1 MRFLLLLFIS
11 SFGFSQ
17 EIITDSIQLYY
28 PTAKY
33 VLNENQEK
41 ELLSFLNDKDSNS
54 IQQITIKGYT
64 DFVGSATYNNKLA
77 KRRTQHVAH
86 FLTEAY
92 KVIAEQISFGEIEKP
107 TNYSVKN
114 GVQEH
119 RKTVISVASIQK
131 VDHSK
136 YTYLQK
142 IDSLKEGDKIRL
154 RNINFK
160 LATADLTTSSVPE
173 LDKFVTIMANNL
185 NLDIVIEGHVCC
197 GSEKEVKTQK
207 MTFENKWLSK
217 KRAKTIHDYLVS
229 KGIDSIRLQHKGYG
243 FTKPSIY
250 PEENETDR
258 YKNRRIELLV
268 ISNNHLEQL
277 TKIEVGE
284 SVILRNISFEWGKTE
299 PTPDSFPEI
308 MNLFKALDNYPDLIV
323 EIQGHVC
330 CGKESYTTGEKKSHH
345 NYTLSNNRAHN
356 IEKRL
361 ISLGIDSTRLSH
373 KGLGF
378 SQPKIFPEV
387 TKEDAHIN
395 RRIEV
400 VLVNK

>member
-1 MRFLLLLFIS
+1 MRFLLLILLS
-11 SFGFSQ
+11 SFSFSQ
-17 EIITDSIQLYY
+17 EVITDSIQLYY

-33 VLNENQEK
+33 ILNDNQEK
-41 ELLSFLNDKDSNS
+41 KLLSFLSDKDSNS

-64 DFVGSATYNNKLA
+64 DFVGSTLYNKKLA
-77 KRRTQHVAH
+77 KRRTQHVAQ
-86 FLTEAY
+86 FLTATY
-92 KVIAEQISFGEIEKP
+92 KALVEQISFGEIEKP
-107 TNYSVKN
+107 TNYSDKN
-114 GVQEH
+114 GVLEH

-160 LATADLTTSSVPE
+160 LATADLTKSSVPE
-173 LDKFVTIMANNL
+173 LDKLVAIMTHNE
-185 NLDIVIEGHVCC
+185 NLDIAIEGHVCC
-197 GSEKEVKTQK
+197 GADKEVKTQQ
-207 MTFENKWLSK
+207 MTFENEWLSK
-217 KRAKTIHDYLVS
+217 KRAKTIHDYLIS
-229 KGIDSIRLQHKGYG
+229 KGIDSIRLQHKGFG
-243 FTKPSIY
+243 FTKPLIY

-258 YKNRRIELLV
+258 YKNRRIELSV

-277 TKIEVGE
+277 TKIEIGE
-284 SVILRNISFEWGKTE
+284 SVILRNISFEWGKAE
-299 PTPDSFPEI
+299 PTTDSFPEI

-356 IEKRL
+356 IEKQL
-361 ISLGIDSTRLSH
+361 ISLGIDPSRLSH

-387 TKEDAHIN
+387 TKEDTHIN

-400 VLVNK
+400 VLLNK

>member
-1 MRFLLLLFIS
+1 MRYLLLLFIS
-11 SFGFSQ
+11 AYSFSQ
-17 EIITDSIQLYY
+17 ETIQDSIQLNY
-28 PTAKY
+28 PTAEY
-33 VLNENQEK
+33 I
-41 ELLSFLNDKDSNS
+41 LNDDQKEELFTFITEKDSS
-54 IQQITIKGYT
+54 QVQQIIIKGYT
-64 DFVGSATYNNKLA
+64 DFVGSRKYNKRLA
-77 KRRTQHVAH
+77 KQRVSNVSD
-86 FLTEAY
+86 FLKSKYNTP
-92 KVIAEQISFGEIEKP
+92 IQQLNFGELEKP
-107 TNYSVKN
+107 HNYDTGN

-119 RKTVISVASIQK
+119 RKTTIIITSIFK
-131 VDHSK
+131 INDSK
-136 YTYLQK
+136 YTYLHI

-160 LATADLTTSSVPE
+160 LATANLTKSSVPE
-173 LDKFVTIMANNL
+173 LEKLVSIMTKNK
-185 NLDIVIEGHVCC
+185 NLDIAIEGHVCC
-197 GSEKEVKTQK
+197 GADKEVKTQK
-207 MTFENKWLSK
+207 MTFENEYLSK
-217 KRAKTIHDYLVS
+217 KRAKTIHNYLIS
-229 KGIDSIRLQHKGYG
+229 KGIDSIRLQHSGFG
-243 FTKPSIY
+243 FTKPLIY
-250 PEENETDR
+250 PEESEGDR
-258 YKNRRIELLV
+258 FQNRRIELSI

-277 TKIEVGE
+277 NNIEVNE
-284 SVILRNISFEWGKTE
+284 SVILRNISFEWRKAE

-308 MNLFKALDNYPDLIV
+308 VNLFKALDNLPDLIV

-330 CGKESYTTGEKKSHH
+330 CGKEEYTTGEKKSHH

-400 VLVNK
+400 MLVNK

>member
-1 MRFLLLLFIS
+1 MRFLLLIFIS
-11 SFGFSQ
+11 SFSFSQ

-33 VLNENQEK
+33 VLNDNQEK
-41 ELLSFLNDKDSNS
+41 ELLLFLSDKDRNS

-64 DFVGSATYNNKLA
+64 DFVGSTTYNNKLA
-77 KRRTQHVAH
+77 KRRTQNIAQ
-86 FLTEAY
+86 FLNIKY
-92 KVIAEQISFGEIEKP
+92 KVLVEQTSIGEIEKP
-107 TNYSVKN
+107 INYDDKN
-114 GVQEH
+114 GIQEH
-119 RKTVISVASIQK
+119 RKTVISVVFVQK
-131 VDHSK
+131 AGHSK
-136 YTYLQK
+136 YAYLQK

-160 LATADLTTSSVPE
+160 LATADLTKSSVPE
-173 LDKFVTIMANNL
+173 LDKLITIMTNNL
-185 NLDIVIEGHVCC
+185 NLDIAIEGHVCC
-197 GSEKEVKTQK
+197 GADKEVKTQQ
-207 MTFENKWLSK
+207 MTFENEWLSK

-229 KGIDSIRLQHKGYG
+229 KGIDSIRLQHKGLG
-243 FTKPSIY
+243 FTKPLIY
-250 PEENETDR
+250 PEESEADR
-258 YKNRRIELLV
+258 YQNRRIELVV

-277 TKIEVGE
+277 TKIEIGE
-284 SVILRNISFEWGKTE
+284 SVILRNIGFEWGKAE

-308 MNLFKALDNYPDLIV
+308 VNLFKALDNYPDLIV

-330 CGKESYTTGEKKSHH
+330 CGKESYATGEKKSHH
-345 NYTLSNNRAHN
+345 NHTLSNNRAHN
-356 IEKRL
+356 IEKQL

-400 VLVNK
+400 VLINK

>member
-1 MRFLLLLFIS
+1 MRFLLLLLIS
-11 SFGFSQ
+11 SLSFSQ

-33 VLNENQEK
+33 ALNNNQEK
-41 ELLSFLNDKDSNS
+41 ELLSLFSDKDSNS

-64 DFVGSATYNNKLA
+64 DFVGSKAYNTKLA
-77 KRRTQHVAH
+77 KRRTQYVAQ
-86 FLTEAY
+86 LLNVTSGALI
-92 KVIAEQISFGEIEKP
+92 KQISFGELEKP
-107 TNYSVKN
+107 TNYSDKN

-119 RKTVISVASIQK
+119 RKTVVSVDYTQK
-131 VDHSK
+131 VNHSK
-136 YTYLQK
+136 HTYLQK

-160 LATADLTTSSVPE
+160 LATADLTPSSVPE
-173 LDKFVTIMANNL
+173 LDKLVTIMTNNL
-185 NLDIVIEGHVCC
+185 NLDIAIEGHVCC
-197 GSEKEVKTQK
+197 GAEKEVKTQK
-207 MTFENKWLSK
+207 MTFENEWLSK
-217 KRAKTIHDYLVS
+217 KRAKTIHDYLIR
-229 KGIDSIRLQHKGYG
+229 KGIDSIRLQHKGLG
-243 FTKPSIY
+243 FTKPLIF
-250 PEENETDR
+250 PEENKADR
-258 YKNRRIELLV
+258 FQNRRIELLV
-268 ISNNHLEQL
+268 ISNNHIEQL
-277 TKIEVGE
+277 TKIEIGE
-284 SVILRNISFEWGKTE
+284 SVILRNISFEWGKAE

-308 MNLFKALDNYPDLIV
+308 MNLYKALDNFPDLIV

-345 NYTLSNNRAHN
+345 NHTLSNNRAHN
-356 IEKRL
+356 IEKKL
-361 ISLGIDSTRLSH
+361 VALGVDSRRLSH

-400 VLVNK
+400 VLLNK

>member
-1 MRFLLLLFIS
+1 MRFLLLIFIS
-11 SFGFSQ
+11 SFSFSQ

-33 VLNENQEK
+33 VLNDNQEK
-41 ELLSFLNDKDSNS
+41 ELLLFLSDKDRNS

-64 DFVGSATYNNKLA
+64 DFVGSTTYNNKLA
-77 KRRTQHVAH
+77 KRRTQNIAQ
-86 FLTEAY
+86 FLNIKY
-92 KVIAEQISFGEIEKP
+92 KVLVEQTSIGEIEKP
-107 TNYSVKN
+107 INYDNKN
-114 GVQEH
+114 GIQEH
-119 RKTVISVASIQK
+119 RKTVISVVFVQK
-131 VDHSK
+131 TGHSK
-136 YTYLQK
+136 YAYLQK

-160 LATADLTTSSVPE
+160 LATADLTKSSVPE
-173 LDKFVTIMANNL
+173 LDKLITIMTNNL
-185 NLDIVIEGHVCC
+185 NLDIAIEGYVCC
-197 GSEKEVKTQK
+197 GADKEVKTQQ
-207 MTFENKWLSK
+207 MTFENEWLSK

-229 KGIDSIRLQHKGYG
+229 KGIDSIRLQHKGLG
-243 FTKPSIY
+243 FTKPLIY
-250 PEENETDR
+250 PEESEADR
-258 YKNRRIELLV
+258 YQNRRIELVV

-277 TKIEVGE
+277 TKIEIGE
-284 SVILRNISFEWGKTE
+284 SVILRNISFEWGKAE

-308 MNLFKALDNYPDLIV
+308 VNLFKALDNYPDLIV

-330 CGKESYTTGEKKSHH
+330 CGKESYATGEKKSHH
-345 NYTLSNNRAHN
+345 NHTLSNNRAHN
-356 IEKRL
+356 IEKQL

-400 VLVNK
+400 VLINK

>member
-1 MRFLLLLFIS
+1 MRFLLLIFIS
-11 SFGFSQ
+11 SFSFSQ

-33 VLNENQEK
+33 VLNNNQEK
-41 ELLSFLNDKDSNS
+41 ELLSFFSNKDSNS

-64 DFVGSATYNNKLA
+64 DFVGSTSYNNKLA

-86 FLTEAY
+86 FLTKAY
-92 KVIAEQISFGEIEKP
+92 KAIVQEINIGELDKP
-107 TNYSVKN
+107 DNYSDKN

-119 RKTVISVASIQK
+119 RKTVVSIASIQK
-131 VDHSK
+131 VDNLK

-154 RNINFK
+154 KNINFK
-160 LATADLTTSSVPE
+160 LATADLTTSSIPE
-173 LDKFVTIMANNL
+173 LDKLVTIMTNNL
-185 NLDIVIEGHVCC
+185 NIDIAIEGHICC
-197 GSEKEVKTQK
+197 GADNEVKAQK
-207 MTFENKWLSK
+207 MTFENDWLSK
-217 KRAKTIHDYLVS
+217 KRAKTIHDYLIS
-229 KGIDSIRLQHKGYG
+229 KGIDSIRLQHKGLG
-243 FTKPSIY
+243 FTKPLIF
-250 PEENETDR
+250 PEENKADR
-258 YKNRRIELLV
+258 FQNRRIELLV

-277 TKIEVGE
+277 TKIEIGE
-284 SVILRNISFEWGKTE
+284 SVILRNISFEWGKAE

-308 MNLFKALDNYPDLIV
+308 MNLYKALDNYPDLIV

-345 NYTLSNNRAHN
+345 NHTLSNNRAHN
-356 IEKRL
+356 IEKKL
-361 ISLGIDSTRLSH
+361 VALGVDSTRLSH

-378 SQPKIFPEV
+378 SQPKVFPEV

-400 VLVNK
+400 VLLNK